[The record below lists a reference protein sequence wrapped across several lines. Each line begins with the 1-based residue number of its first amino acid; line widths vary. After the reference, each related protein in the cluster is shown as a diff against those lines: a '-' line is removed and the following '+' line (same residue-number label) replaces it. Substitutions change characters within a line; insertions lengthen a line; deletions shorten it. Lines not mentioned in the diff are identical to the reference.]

1 MKDGFTVSGIGAAI
15 AGAIGYF
22 VGGFDVLI
30 AVFGAVI
37 CIDTLSGML
46 KAWNLGEYNSK
57 QFREGLIKKFGYII
71 GVLLVVQLDLM
82 IRKVVGGTSI
92 AFRDATLTFFIINEA
107 LSVIEN
113 LGGMGVQFPAT
124 FANTIKAL
132 RDKTE
137 NVEDK
142 NSLNSH

>member
-1 MKDGFTVSGIGAAI
+1 MKDGFTISGIGAVI
-15 AGAIGYF
+15 AGFVGYF

-30 AVFGAVI
+30 TVFGAVI

-57 QFREGLIKKFGYII
+57 QFRTGLMKKFGYII

-92 AFRDATLTFFIINEA
+92 VFRDATITFFIINEA

-113 LGGMGVQFPAT
+113 LGGMGVEFPKALT
-124 FANTIKAL
+124 NTIKAL
-132 RDKTE
+132 RDKTNDSDE
-137 NVEDK
+137 EGK
-142 NSLNSH
+142 